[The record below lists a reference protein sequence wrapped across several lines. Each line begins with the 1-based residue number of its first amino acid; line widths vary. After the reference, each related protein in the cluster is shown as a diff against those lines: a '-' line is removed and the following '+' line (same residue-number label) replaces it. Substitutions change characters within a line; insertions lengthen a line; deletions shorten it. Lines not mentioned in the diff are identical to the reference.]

1 MVKSVII
8 LALLTT
14 LFFLVKYSQPVAVPV
29 AGPVKVAKSKQ
40 EKPPVEAKDDES
52 GGFNPAVVTPLPDVN
67 TGYVFSEKRKFEKDD
82 PANAA
87 KAALAEQGPDPLT
100 TVFYAGSVI
109 AGDLRRALVT
119 YQELSRETGPR
130 RSVPGRGQ
138 AVAVQGGVLKK
149 QLNKGDRF
157 LGYVVAAVEPDRLV
171 FEKGDLKVEK
181 FLYDQSKKRQS
192 PPAAT
197 PRQALPAEI
206 GGVPLEAIAPPEVL
220 AAMMAPPA
228 TGRDSQEPRAG
239 GAARAVVTPAVET
252 GTAKAPAPP
261 APVLR
266 RSQRLLGMDSLLN
279 LPVAPVPGLPVPN
292 N

>member
-29 AGPVKVAKSKQ
+29 AVPVKVAKGKQ
-40 EKPPVEAKDDES
+40 EKPPAEAKGDES
-52 GGFNPAVVTPLPDVN
+52 GGFNPAVMTPLPDVN

-82 PANAA
+82 PVNAA

-119 YQELSRETGPR
+119 YQELARETGPR
-130 RSVPGRGQ
+130 RSAPGQ
-138 AVAVQGGVLKK
+138 AMAAQGAVLKK

-181 FLYDQSKKRQS
+181 FLYDQSKKRQAL
-192 PPAAT
+192 PAAT
-197 PRQALPAEI
+197 PKQALPAEI

-228 TGRDSQEPRAG
+228 TGRDSQGPRAG
-239 GAARAVVTPAVET
+239 GVARAVVTPAAEA
-252 GTAKAPAPP
+252 GTVKAPAPP